1 MKICYMNILMQL
13 MQKSLLFYHYLFL
26 LLFCY
31 LFMNKDKERL
41 HFFFILTF
49 QINVICL
56 SQEILEDTAG
66 GNIIRTEE
74 EGIKGISR
82 KIRGLQLVLLGLKNR
97 EQVKKS
103 YFSLLFLFKMQDVQ
117 MQFCFLPPW

>member
-1 MKICYMNILMQL
+1 MKICSLLMQL

-82 KIRGLQLVLLGLKNR
+82 KIRGFQLVLLGLKNR
-97 EQVKKS
+97 EQVLKS

>member
-1 MKICYMNILMQL
+1 
-13 MQKSLLFYHYLFL
+13 
-26 LLFCY
+26 
-31 LFMNKDKERL
+31 MNKDKERL

-97 EQVKKS
+97 EQV
-103 YFSLLFLFKMQDVQ
+103 
-117 MQFCFLPPW
+117 